1 MKCPYCKKSIKNPVS
16 VAGGKVGGLAK
27 VAKGFAVINQPTA
40 EARARGWE
48 TRRSKQKT
56 TNGAPV

>member
-1 MKCPYCKKSIKNPVS
+1 MKCPYCKKSFKNPVA

-40 EARARGWE
+40 EARARGWKK
-48 TRRSKQKT
+48 RRENAKKGT
-56 TNGAPV
+56 TI